1 MTRAPE
7 GRRSGS
13 GGEERLGR
21 AERNRAVDIAVF
33 AWEWARNLSGTSWV
47 ADDRTVIVERLRL
60 LADQAADA
68 LLGRAEPAA
77 AGRAI
82 GEGVVAIGF
91 AAPDALGRT
100 LSLLGTRLPA
110 ELGIDPADGV
120 LPRRMAS
127 LVGAVGVGFARA
139 AHDRT
144 LEQQDA
150 IRTSD
155 LVARQR
161 VERALRAQLAAST
174 PPASTHP
181 TRGALGETG
190 VPSETSTTNAF
201 TAAALG
207 GPGGVPGGAAAAAGP
222 ATSDGVTGGGGV
234 PTATD
239 VPAADDVSAADGTA
253 GPNGTVGANGS
264 AGAGGAPTNGAAA
277 TNGAATNGAATNGAV
292 YGASSHGASS
302 HGAGARGVVA
312 ADDGAA
318 MNGAVE
324 IAIEDAAATG
334 DEIRI
339 GRTGRVLDT
348 GYRAELPGALKRGE
362 VVPYY
367 QPIVA
372 LDDERLLGFEALARW
387 EHPVRGTL
395 PPSAF
400 LPDASDSD
408 FYRALGRRL
417 RAEACEAAVI
427 WQAESGRPLFVGVN
441 VSPAELRDPALV
453 EDIRELLDRTGLAPE
468 LLHLEIT
475 EDVSLTDADLPVL
488 RGLASTGVQLTL
500 DDFGTGLSRLAM
512 LPVLPIHGL
521 KLAGALLDPVR
532 QLPFP
537 AAQAGTDVLVTVT
550 ALAQRLGLTT
560 TVEGI
565 ENVAEAGLARRLGI
579 DRAQGWHYGH
589 PLPARNVPACVGWA
603 N

>member
-1 MTRAPE
+1 MDRPEWVSGTVTSAPDQRA
-7 GRRSGS
+7 
-13 GGEERLGR
+13 GR
-21 AERNRAVDIAVF
+21 AEHNRAVDIAVF

-60 LADQAADA
+60 LVDQAADA
-68 LLGRAEPAA
+68 LHGLTDSAA

-82 GEGVVAIGF
+82 GEGVVTIGF

-100 LSLLGTRLPA
+100 LYLLGTRLPA
-110 ELGIDPADGV
+110 ELGVDPADGA
-120 LPRRMAS
+120 LPQRLAS

-161 VERALRAQLAAST
+161 AERALRTQLAA
-174 PPASTHP
+174 ANLP
-181 TRGALGETG
+181 TEET
-190 VPSETSTTNAF
+190 TT
-201 TAAALG
+201 
-207 GPGGVPGGAAAAAGP
+207 
-222 ATSDGVTGGGGV
+222 TG
-234 PTATD
+234 TRATD
-239 VPAADDVSAADGTA
+239 DTPDT
-253 GPNGTVGANGS
+253 T
-264 AGAGGAPTNGAAA
+264 GAGRT
-277 TNGAATNGAATNGAV
+277 
-292 YGASSHGASS
+292 
-302 HGAGARGVVA
+302 
-312 ADDGAA
+312 
-318 MNGAVE
+318 
-324 IAIEDAAATG
+324 
-334 DEIRI
+334 

-348 GYRAELPGALKRGE
+348 GYRSELPAALNRGE
-362 VVPYY
+362 VVPYF

-395 PPSAF
+395 PPAAF
-400 LPDASDSD
+400 LPDASESEL
-408 FYRALGRRL
+408 FRALGQRL
-417 RAEACEAAVI
+417 RTEACETAVSWQREAA
-427 WQAESGRPLFVGVN
+427 RPLFVGVN
-441 VSPAELRDPALV
+441 LSPAELRDPALV
-453 EDIRELLDRTGLAPE
+453 DDIRDLLDRTGLAPE

-488 RGLASTGVQLTL
+488 RGLAATGAQLTL

-565 ENVAEAGLARRLGI
+565 ENIAEAGLARRLGV

-589 PLPARNVPACVGWA
+589 PLPARHVRAYTTWA

>member
-1 MTRAPE
+1 MTSAP
-7 GRRSGS
+7 GRRA
-13 GGEERLGR
+13 GR
-21 AERNRAVDIAVF
+21 AEHNRAVDIAVF

-60 LADQAADA
+60 LVDQAADA
-68 LLGRAEPAA
+68 LHGHADSAA

-82 GEGVVAIGF
+82 GEGVVTIGF

-100 LSLLGTRLPA
+100 LYLLGTRLPA

-120 LPRRMAS
+120 LPQRLAS

-144 LEQQDA
+144 LAQQDA

-161 VERALRAQLAAST
+161 AERALRSQLAATNEPAET
-174 PPASTHP
+174 P
-181 TRGALGETG
+181 GETE
-190 VPSETSTTNAF
+190 P
-201 TAAALG
+201 
-207 GPGGVPGGAAAAAGP
+207 
-222 ATSDGVTGGGGV
+222 
-234 PTATD
+234 D
-239 VPAADDVSAADGTA
+239 VEHPAAPVS
-253 GPNGTVGANGS
+253 
-264 AGAGGAPTNGAAA
+264 
-277 TNGAATNGAATNGAV
+277 
-292 YGASSHGASS
+292 
-302 HGAGARGVVA
+302 
-312 ADDGAA
+312 
-318 MNGAVE
+318 
-324 IAIEDAAATG
+324 
-334 DEIRI
+334 
-339 GRTGRVLDT
+339 RTGRVLDT
-348 GYRAELPGALKRGE
+348 GYRSELPAALERGE

-395 PPSAF
+395 PPAAF
-400 LPDASDSD
+400 LPDASESEL
-408 FYRALGRRL
+408 FRALGQRL
-417 RAEACEAAVI
+417 RTEACETAVSWQREAA
-427 WQAESGRPLFVGVN
+427 RPLFVGVN

-453 EDIRELLDRTGLAPE
+453 DDIRDLLDRTGLPPE

-488 RGLASTGVQLTL
+488 RGLAATGAHLTL

-565 ENVAEAGLARRLGI
+565 ENIAEAGLARRLGI

-589 PLPARNVPACVGWA
+589 PLPARHVRAYTTWA